1 MDKKR
6 VLLVDDDEFYL
17 SIVADILKNNYE
29 VYTAKSGKDAMGY
42 LHNGVVPDLILLD
55 ILMPDLDGWEIFIR
69 IRAMNSLQD
78 VPIVFLTPI
87 VESAEVK
94 HAQELGA
101 VDYITKPYKID
112 GLLNRIEKILV
123 K

>member
-1 MDKKR
+1 
-6 VLLVDDDEFYL
+6 VDDDEFYL